1 MNQVQAKYKLVGS
14 PLQKVG
20 VLLLLILFIRPDVQA
35 EANNPAF
42 ASGPDSN
49 VPSITQQKGQ
59 KKLVKGTVSD
69 DAGELMIGATISIK
83 GTT

>member
-35 EANNPAF
+35 EANSPAL

-49 VPSITQQKGQ
+49 VPSITQPKRTE
-59 KKLVKGTVSD
+59 K
-69 DAGELMIGATISIK
+69 AGEGNSQ
-83 GTT
+83 

>member
-35 EANNPAF
+35 EANSPAL

-49 VPSITQQKGQ
+49 VR
-59 KKLVKGTVSD
+59 L
-69 DAGELMIGATISIK
+69 
-83 GTT
+83 